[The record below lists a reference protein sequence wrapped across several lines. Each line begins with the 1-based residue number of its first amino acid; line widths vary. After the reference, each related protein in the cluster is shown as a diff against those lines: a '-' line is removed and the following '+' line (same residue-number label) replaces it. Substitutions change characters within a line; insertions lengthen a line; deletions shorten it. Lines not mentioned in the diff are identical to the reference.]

1 MNRADVIELFIE
13 IKQEYPNFDDSDD
26 EINRHLKYLKDFPF
40 QTALENV
47 ENHIKT
53 SKWPPGIAEI
63 RGNLGEQLE
72 RDRMRTAT
80 DQYFAE
86 REEAA
91 KHACPPPKGWKEGIY
106 AKLGKCSVESS
117 E

>member
-1 MNRADVIELFIE
+1 MDKADVIELIAE
-13 IKQEYPNFDDSDD
+13 IKDNYPFFDESDENID
-26 EINRHLKYLKDFPF
+26 RHVKFLHDFPF
-40 QTALENV
+40 EVAMQNIEQ
-47 ENHIKT
+47 HIRT
-53 SKWPPGIAEI
+53 SRYPPNIAEI
-63 RGNLGEQLE
+63 RGSLGEQLE

-106 AKLGKCSVESS
+106 AKLGKS
-117 E
+117 